1 MGGKCAEMGCF
12 EGKASWLRHDC
23 TPEEGLSDP
32 VLPQKRPF
40 EGIFA
45 PPGRSH
51 RRLLA
56 RCFVHLRRVSC
67 TTLGVTRTDKVVTQW
82 HMAQTSLIHSSP
94 LSTASR
100 TTPARSPHVNERI
113 AFAVS
118 PATDIPLSLPCS
130 LAPSPTLSLLEI
142 SGRTAA
148 LARSRFWVPHSPRT
162 SVGEFVFGPGALF
175 RGAGPA
181 RVRWWGLG
189 AMGNRTSIHEV
200 SENVNHGSGKCSA
213 CFMKA
218 TSKLHLPDSPR
229 VLSICE
235 LNACTMWHWRSE
247 TTNSR
252 SLWLETIDLFL
263 PERENRFQTLSGLVL
278 IKCLFAK

>member
-12 EGKASWLRHDC
+12 EGTASWLRHDC
-23 TPEEGLSDP
+23 TTEEGLSDP

-113 AFAVS
+113 VFAVS
-118 PATDIPLSLPCS
+118 PLLRPTFPSLYLARLLLRPHSHSWKSRAELPLSLLGSSFP
-130 LAPSPTLSLLEI
+130 AHF
-142 SGRTAA
+142 GRRVCVRPGRA
-148 LARSRFWVPHSPRT
+148 LQRSW
-162 SVGEFVFGPGALF
+162 PGASALVGL
-175 RGAGPA
+175 RGNGQSHF
-181 RVRWWGLG
+181 
-189 AMGNRTSIHEV
+189 NT
-200 SENVNHGSGKCSA
+200 
-213 CFMKA
+213 
-218 TSKLHLPDSPR
+218 
-229 VLSICE
+229 
-235 LNACTMWHWRSE
+235 
-247 TTNSR
+247 
-252 SLWLETIDLFL
+252 
-263 PERENRFQTLSGLVL
+263 
-278 IKCLFAK
+278 